1 MGVLTEYYSFLKAG
15 WKEYVDVEKHINN
28 NFDLAD
34 NLFHAQSEELK
45 KKEPIINKKSGF
57 NLDIT
62 DRKDLNDS
70 NKVVS
75 AKALKEVNE
84 EATKIA
90 TTTNSGRV
98 KIGKN
103 LTIKSD
109 GTLEGED
116 PYSLPKATT
125 SLIGG
130 VKIGKNLTIKSDGT
144 LEAKDQEV
152 DLGTTLG
159 TALEGSKLAE
169 TLGIPYGGILNNSS
183 SKVAG
188 TAYYDTT
195 TKKTYKCTLTTSLN
209 YAESTKFEAISNN
222 DLLLKFQNLKSYLI
236 ESGNNSNGY
245 YRKYSDGYMEQ
256 WGSFVFSASTN
267 STRKVILPKPY
278 GNINFIPIVSN
289 QYAREVNN
297 GGWGILG
304 IPEISNDGFK
314 VKKAFGDYTIVY
326 WKTTGYIN

>member
-1 MGVLTEYYSFLKAG
+1 MGVLTKYFGFLKA
-15 WKEYVDVEKHINN
+15 EPNENVDVEKHINDT
-28 NFDLAD
+28 FDSID
-34 NLFHAQSEELK
+34 NLLHTQSDEIGT
-45 KKEPIINKKSGF
+45 KEPKIIKKSGF

-125 SLIGG
+125 SLVGG

-144 LEAKDQEV
+144 LDAKDQEV
-152 DLGTTLG
+152 DLGTTSG

-169 TLGIPYGGILNNSS
+169 TLGIPYGGILNNST

-188 TAYYDTT
+188 TAYYDNT
-195 TKKTYKCTLTTSLN
+195 TKKTYKCTSTTSLN

-222 DLLLKFQNLKSYLI
+222 DLLLKFQNLNYYKEVILFEGSKGVGNITLNRSLLDFMMLEFQTTAFSGIQTTLI
-236 ESGNNSNGY
+236 STKTLMESPSKTFAITSIPWGGNV
-245 YRKYSDGYMEQ
+245 Q
-256 WGSFVFSASTN
+256 N
-267 STRKVILPKPY
+267 STIQYISSTTLKHAHPLGG
-278 GNINFIPIVSN
+278 GNIVKIK
-289 QYAREVNN
+289 
-297 GGWGILG
+297 GIIL
-304 IPEISNDGFK
+304 
-314 VKKAFGDYTIVY
+314 
-326 WKTTGYIN
+326 